1 MKYKDVIQ
9 YLYEQLPMFHR
20 VGASAYKADLSATIQ
35 LAKMLGNPEKQF
47 KSLHIAGTNGKG
59 SVSNMLAS
67 ILMENGYKTA
77 LFTSPHLVDFRER
90 IRINGKMIP
99 QKEVTSFVNSY
110 KKAFNEI
117 SPSFFEWTWA
127 LASWY
132 FAKEKVDIAVIETGM
147 GGRFDSTNI
156 INPELCIVT
165 NIGYDHVQFLGDTLG
180 KIAAEKAGIFKY
192 KVPVIIGESNTETDN
207 VFMAKAIENLA
218 AVTFADRKIS
228 IVEAIPANENR
239 DFLHAEFQIS
249 YTPEIVKVNS
259 PLSGVYQLKNIATTI
274 TAVLHLKENGWIR
287 KEDSLERGIQN
298 TVKNTGFEGR
308 WQRLSKNPLVV
319 ADIAHNAAGIESV
332 LENLNNFSFSKLRI
346 VLGVVNDK
354 DVEMMLSL
362 LPKEAV
368 YYFCKADIPRGRD
381 VNILK
386 EKAEKFSLKGN
397 IYTSVKEAFLSA
409 KKDATE
415 EDMILVTGSAF
426 VVAEVLD
433 FQKK

>member
-47 KSLHIAGTNGKG
+47 KSIHIAGTNGKG

-147 GGRFDSTNI
+147 GGRLDSTNI
-156 INPELCIVT
+156 ITPELCIVT
-165 NIGYDHVQFLGDTLG
+165 NIGYDHVQFLGNTLG

-192 KVPVIIGESNTETDN
+192 KVPVIIGESNPETDN

-218 AVTFADRKIS
+218 AVAFADRKIS
-228 IVEAIPANENR
+228 VVEAIPANENR
-239 DFLHAEFQIS
+239 DFLHAEFRIS

-259 PLSGVYQLKNIATTI
+259 PLNGVYQLKNIATVI
-274 TAVLHLKENGWIR
+274 TAFLRLKEIGWIK

-308 WQRLSKNPLVV
+308 WQTLSKKPLIV

-332 LENLNNFSFSKLRI
+332 LENLKNYSYKTLRI

-354 DVEMMLSL
+354 DIETMLSL
-362 LPKEAV
+362 LPEKAE
-368 YYFCKADIPRGRD
+368 YYFCKADIPRGLD
-381 VNILK
+381 TTLLK
-386 EKAEKFSLKGN
+386 EKAEKLSLKGN

-409 KKDATE
+409 KKDARQ
-415 EDMILVTGSAF
+415 EDLILVTGSAF
-426 VVAEVLD
+426 VVAEVLAS
-433 FQKK
+433 K